1 MKEITLNQSEFL
13 LFDEFDQFGFFY
25 DADGFPT
32 PDAHQKFGPNVAD
45 LFSKYDYIRVDA
57 QDDIYGVKGGE
68 RKLLWRNA
76 IDAYAIALEV
86 KAG

>member
-1 MKEITLNQSEFL
+1 MKEIILNQSEFL

-32 PDAHQKFGPNVAD
+32 PDAHQKFEPSVAE
-45 LFSKYDYIRVDA
+45 LFTKYDYISVDP

-68 RKLLWRNA
+68 RKLLRRNA
-76 IDAYAIALEV
+76 PEAYAIALEV